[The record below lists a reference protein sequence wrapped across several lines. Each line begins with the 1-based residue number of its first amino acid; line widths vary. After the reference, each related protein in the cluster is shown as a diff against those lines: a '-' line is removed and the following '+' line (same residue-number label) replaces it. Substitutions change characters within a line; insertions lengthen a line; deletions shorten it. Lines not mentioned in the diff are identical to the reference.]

1 MKSAGFV
8 SAMNLT
14 GQNTNPTMFLLQNKI
29 RTLTALSNKEEK
41 NILFYLYIIFIY
53 LAIDSNVQYV
63 EQGKN

>member
-29 RTLTALSNKEEK
+29 RTLTALS
-41 NILFYLYIIFIY
+41 IRQFQLFLR
-53 LAIDSNVQYV
+53 
-63 EQGKN
+63 GKICSLSI